1 MKIHGAFSV
10 FLNIVKKIVRL
21 SSSASLAGV
30 KWYLLETLICIS
42 LLAKETEHLFIYSLG
57 IPHFLYWEI
66 FFFLLGCLYLS
77 YRFTEVLFTYSR
89 YCLSVIC
96 TRNILSRL
104 LDCHSLI
111 PFNKQKS
118 YIIM

>member
-66 FFFLLGCLYLS
+66 FFFFCWVVCICLTDLQRFFLHILDTACLS
-77 YRFTEVLFTYSR
+77 YVQEISYPDFWI
-89 YCLSVIC
+89 VI
-96 TRNILSRL
+96 
-104 LDCHSLI
+104 
-111 PFNKQKS
+111 P
-118 YIIM
+118 